1 MTLLI
6 LGGTADGRKLAE
18 CLHEKSLPLIY
29 SVAGLARTPDVGC
42 EVVSGGF
49 TQFGGL
55 ENFIRERGIKAIL
68 DVTHPYAKVMSSTA
82 VDVAKVCG
90 IPVWRFH
97 RESWQ
102 KQAEDDWRLFDDWE
116 GLLPSLR
123 DKRSVFLT
131 AGQLSQVV
139 VDEFAGMS
147 TRVGQRQLLR
157 TAVVPNVVLPGSVS
171 WVKAI
176 GPFAFEDELAL
187 MREHGVD
194 ALVCKDSGGDSTV
207 EKLNAARVLGL
218 PVFMLARPCLPDADV
233 IFTSRRECEAFVW
246 ERLR

>member
-29 SVAGLARTPDVGC
+29 SVAGLVRTPDVGC
-42 EVVSGGF
+42 KVVSGGF

-55 ENFIRERGIKAIL
+55 ANFIRDRGITAVL

-82 VDVAKVCG
+82 VDAARVCG
-90 IPVWRFH
+90 VPVWRFH

-102 KQAEDDWRLFDDWE
+102 KQAGDDWRLFDDWND
-116 GLLPSLR
+116 LLPSLR
-123 DKRSVFLT
+123 DKKSVFLT

-139 VDEFAGMS
+139 VDAFEGMS
-147 TRVGQRQLLR
+147 TLVGQRQLLR
-157 TAVVPNVVLPGSVS
+157 TAVVPKVVLPESMS

-187 MREHGVD
+187 MREYGVD
-194 ALVCKDSGGDSTV
+194 VLVCKDSGGDSTV

-218 PVFMLARPCLPDADV
+218 PVFMLARPCLPDVDV
-233 IFTSRRECEAFVW
+233 IFTSRRECEESV
-246 ERLR
+246 LRMML